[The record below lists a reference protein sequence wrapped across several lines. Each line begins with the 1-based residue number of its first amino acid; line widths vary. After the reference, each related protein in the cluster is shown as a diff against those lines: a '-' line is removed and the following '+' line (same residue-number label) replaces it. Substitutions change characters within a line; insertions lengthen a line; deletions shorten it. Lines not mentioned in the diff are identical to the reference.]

1 MRRIE
6 FRRKASIS
14 ISSKTPR
21 LIGLTPG
28 RQIQEFMT
36 MSFEPA
42 VQDIVE
48 FAESVADQVAFGL
61 AEFDIDN
68 VSNALNAHIGD
79 LTDELLL
86 TNLNREEAKIVAA
99 IVIDKI
105 LMRIDQYQ
113 KMAVGHA

>member
-1 MRRIE
+1 MYPSVLI
-6 FRRKASIS
+6 
-14 ISSKTPR
+14 TPFQNR
-21 LIGLTPG
+21 SP
-28 RQIQEFMT
+28 T
-36 MSFEPA
+36 MSSEPA

-61 AEFDIDN
+61 AEFDIN
-68 VSNALNAHIGD
+68 KVSNALNAHIGD

-86 TNLNREEAKIVAA
+86 TNLSREEAKIVAL

-105 LMRIDQYQ
+105 LIRVDQYQ